1 MKQPKGVFAIIALL
15 VILAFLVP
23 LTGAQNQT
31 TNRPP
36 KGKPATSRSRRVRWR
51 SRGMSPK
58 LAREPRYVP
67 NQVLV
72 KLESREDTRVRLGL
86 VNLTAAKEKNERLR
100 AEVQETVQA
109 TKVNLAV
116 TRSIDNP
123 REGDLLV
130 LDLPADESPDEAI
143 AKLRG
148 KAGVKFVQ
156 KNWIYS
162 LQQNVSNDTE
172 YVDGALWGMF
182 GDDLPVPIGPSPTTS
197 AFGTQA
203 EKAWFKGHVGS
214 RAVAVG
220 IIDGGVQVDHPDL
233 EANIW
238 TNSGETGTDGNGQ
251 DKSTNGKDDDGDG
264 LVDDVNGWDFAHRK
278 GNVYDAENSDDH
290 GTHVAGTIGATGGND
305 LGVVGL
311 NWYVSI
317 ITAKVFGTTDAPTD
331 RLVEAINF
339 FVSLKERGVNVVA
352 INNSWDGTPYDQ
364 LLLEAIKQA
373 ARSGILFIAAAGNT
387 GTDND
392 LAPVYPASYDT
403 RKDTQAAGGTPGVNF
418 NSVIAVAAIDR
429 FGNLASFSNFGRTS
443 VDIGAPGDEIIST
456 IPPNSYDFFSGTSQ
470 ATPHITGAAALYA
483 STHPAA
489 TAEDI
494 RKALLESA
502 IPTPS
507 LQGKTVTGARLNV
520 ADF

>member
-1 MKQPKGVFAIIALL
+1 MKQTKGMLAIIALL
-15 VILAFLVP
+15 AVLAGLLHF
-23 LTGAQNQT
+23 TGAQNPPS
-31 TNRPP
+31 NRSA
-36 KGKPATSRSRRVRWR
+36 KGTPATSPPRTIPKWR
-51 SRGMSPK
+51 SREVPSNRP
-58 LAREPRYVP
+58 REPQFMP

-86 VNLTAAKEKNERLR
+86 VDLNAARQKNERLR
-100 AEVQETVQA
+100 AEVQESVKGTQ
-109 TKVNLAV
+109 VNLAV
-116 TRSIDNP
+116 TRSINDP
-123 REGDLLV
+123 REGDLMV
-130 LDLPADESPDEAI
+130 VSLPADESPDEAI
-143 AKLRG
+143 AKLQ
-148 KAGVKFVQ
+148 KKPGVRIVQ
-156 KNWIYS
+156 KNWIYE

-172 YVDGALWGMF
+172 YVNGSLWGMF
-182 GDDLPVPIGPSPTTS
+182 GDDLPVPIGPTSTTN

-203 EKAWFKGHVGS
+203 EKAWFNGHVGT

-238 TNSGETGTDGNGQ
+238 TNPGETGTDGNGQ

-264 LVDDVNGWDFAHRK
+264 LVDDVHGWDFAHRK
-278 GNVYDAENSDDH
+278 GSVYDAENSDYH
-290 GTHVAGTIGATGGND
+290 GTHVAGTIGAAGNEF
-305 LGVVGL
+305 GVVGL

-317 ITAKVFGTTDAPTD
+317 ITAKVIDATGIHTD
-331 RLVEAINF
+331 RVVEAINF
-339 FVSLKERGVNVVA
+339 FVSLKARGVNVVA
-352 INNSWDGTPYDQ
+352 INNSWAGTSYDQ

-373 ARSGILFIAAAGNT
+373 ARSGILFIAAAGNF

-392 LAPVYPASYDT
+392 LEAVYPASYDT
-403 RKDTQAAGGTPGVNF
+403 RKDATAEHGSPGVNYD
-418 NSVIAVAAIDR
+418 SVIAVAAIDR
-429 FGNLASFSNFGRTS
+429 SGYLDRLSDFGQTS
-443 VDIGAPGDEIIST
+443 VDVGAPGVDIIST
-456 IPPNSYDFFSGTSQ
+456 VPPNGYDSLSGTSQ
-470 ATPHITGAAALYA
+470 ATPHVTGAAALYA

-520 ADF
+520 AGF